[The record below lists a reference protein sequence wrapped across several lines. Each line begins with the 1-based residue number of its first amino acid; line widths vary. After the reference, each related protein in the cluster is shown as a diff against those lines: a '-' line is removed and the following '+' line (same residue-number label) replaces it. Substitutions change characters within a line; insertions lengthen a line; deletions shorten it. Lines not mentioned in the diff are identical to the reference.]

1 VAQASLARD
10 ELVLLLERH
19 TLPAQPIHAVYPSPR
34 QVPAKVV
41 SFVNWLQGQF
51 DDGWWGR

>member
-1 VAQASLARD
+1 LP
-10 ELVLLLERH
+10 LLERH
-19 TLPAQPIHAVYPSPR
+19 ALPVQPIHAVFPSPR

-51 DDGWWGR
+51 DDGWWARSG